1 MVPRPQDAKARVILA
16 AALLVAGLLC
26 ALVMSGD
33 VRAAST
39 NSLNGKL
46 KDVRSELQ
54 EVRES
59 LKEAEN
65 ARKAAQGDIAAL
77 DKSIDAAEK
86 ALAFA
91 EDAHVAATK
100 KLVAIQAQLQ
110 QLNVD
115 LQTKEDEL
123 TKTQADLVT
132 EQGIYNNRIVNVYK
146 SGGNGNVAYLT
157 AFFEMTSIIEVIGQM
172 DMLSA
177 LAQQDNVMVGQ
188 IKALKA
194 RVEEQKRALEE
205 ERVRVIR
212 LEQDQ
217 AAVTADL
224 KAAADERQKA
234 LDGLEAARAAK
245 QKVLTAAEKQIT
257 AWEKQE
263 DELLAESRRIAELIK
278 RAAQQ
283 AAKGSGHLVRPVSGA
298 VTSGFGYRI
307 HPIFH
312 VRKMHTGVDLDAG
325 MGASIKAAAA
335 GTVIFAGWR
344 GGYGKCT
351 IIAHGGGIVTLYGHQ
366 SKIFVSAG
374 QQVKQGQ
381 IIGNVGSTGYS
392 TGPHLHFEVRVN
404 GSPVNP
410 LKYL

>member
-1 MVPRPQDAKARVILA
+1 VVLRRQDAKTRVILA
-16 AALLVAGLLC
+16 VAVLIAGLLC
-26 ALVMSGD
+26 TLAMSGE

-39 NSLNGKL
+39 STLNGKL

-86 ALAFA
+86 AVTAA
-91 EDAHVAATK
+91 EDAHAAAVE
-100 KLVAIQAQLQ
+100 KLRAIQAQLG
-110 QLNVD
+110 QLNAD
-115 LQTKEDEL
+115 LRTKQDEL

-132 EQGIYNNRIVNVYK
+132 EQAVYNTRIVNVYK
-146 SGGNGNVAYLT
+146 SGGNGNVAYLA

-177 LAQQDNVMVGQ
+177 LARQDNVVVGQ
-188 IKALKA
+188 IKTLKA
-194 RVEEQKRALEE
+194 RVEEQKKALEE
-205 ERVRVIR
+205 ERIRVIR

-217 AAVTADL
+217 AAVTAEL
-224 KAAADERQKA
+224 KAAAGERREA
-234 LDGLEAARAAK
+234 LDELEAARAAK
-245 QKVLTAAEKQIT
+245 QKVLAAAEKQIS

-263 DELLAESRRIAELIK
+263 DELLAESKRIEELIK
-278 RAAQQ
+278 KAAQQ
-283 AAKGSGHLVRPVSGA
+283 AAKGSGDLTRPVYGA

-312 VRKMHTGVDLDAG
+312 VRKMHTGVDFDVD
-325 MGASIKAAAA
+325 MGTPIKAAAA

-366 SKIFVSAG
+366 SQILVSAG

-381 IIGNVGSTGYS
+381 VIGKVGSTGYS

-404 GSPVNP
+404 GSPVDP